1 MMRAPA
7 VSRPCLLTQLHRI
20 ARRAAW
26 RAIRPQSIILAD
38 IIAAR
43 HQAVTVH
50 YSKGG
55 Y

>member
-7 VSRPCLLTQLHRI
+7 VSRPCILTQLHRL
-20 ARRAAW
+20 ARARAW
-26 RAIRPQSIILAD
+26 SMVRPQSIIVD
-38 IIAAR
+38 R
-43 HQAVTVH
+43 YQAVTVH